1 MAEVARK
8 LGMDH
13 MEFQRKN
20 VVVPGDAVHSIWEG
34 PSDAEMGSYG
44 LDQCMDFVEQALAS
58 GRGSAKPEGDEW
70 LEGKGH
76 AIHMHDCI
84 PPTEQRSEAHINLR
98 ADGTYYLTN
107 GVTEM
112 GNGTITSMR
121 QVAASILNATASRIE
136 IVISDTDKTAYDTGT
151 FSSVGTSVSC
161 KSVSLAAENLRDNV
175 LKIASEFTSTPLEQ
189 CRLVDGAVE
198 CGSRSI
204 RCPSCSSP
212 CPTRGIG

>member
-1 MAEVARK
+1 MADGRRK

-136 IVISDTDKTAYDTGT
+136 IVIADTDKTLTIRAP
-151 FSSVGTSVSC
+151 FP
-161 KSVSLAAENLRDNV
+161 
-175 LKIASEFTSTPLEQ
+175 ASA
-189 CRLVDGAVE
+189 RA
-198 CGSRSI
+198 
-204 RCPSCSSP
+204 CPANP
-212 CPTRGIG
+212 